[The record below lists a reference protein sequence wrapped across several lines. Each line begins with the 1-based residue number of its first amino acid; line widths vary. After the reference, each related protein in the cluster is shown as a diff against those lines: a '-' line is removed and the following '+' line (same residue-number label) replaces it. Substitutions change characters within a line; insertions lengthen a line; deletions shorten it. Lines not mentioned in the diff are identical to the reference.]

1 MTTSGMTALGR
12 PWSPT
17 DIDRTRFRVDEW
29 GLREDRF
36 DTSDLGVVET
46 LFTVSNGYIGFRGNH
61 EEGRT
66 SWEQG
71 TYLSGL
77 HETWEIRHAEEAFGF
92 AKVGQSMINAPDARP
107 MRLYV
112 DDEPFIP
119 DKAEILD
126 YHRRLDF
133 RTGILTREVV
143 WRTPSAKI
151 VHIRSERMTS
161 FAQRHVALLR
171 LEVTMLRG
179 SAPIAVSCQIMNRQ
193 DGEDDFGVRQH
204 SLGKGI
210 EPRKAK
216 QFQHRVYLPRYR
228 YQEGTRSILGYRVA
242 QSGMTVAV
250 AADHLLETADPVHVS
265 GTITDDLA
273 RNVFEI
279 DASEG
284 VTTTVTKLVAY
295 HSSGGYPVQE
305 LVDRCVR
312 TLRRAGALGAD
323 GLRRQ
328 QREWLDEFWARSDV
342 RIPDQPVVQQA
353 VRWNLFQ
360 LIQASARAEG
370 WGVPAKGLTGSGYSG
385 HYFWDTEV
393 FALPFLTYTSPE
405 VARNA
410 LRFRVQMLPQA
421 RRRAEALSL
430 EGALFPWR
438 TINGEESSA
447 YYAAGTAQYHIDADI
462 TYAIAK
468 YVAATHDWSFL
479 AREAIDVVV
488 ETARMWASLG
498 FWRGVN
504 GERRFN
510 IHGVTGPDEYTTVV
524 NNNLFTN
531 VMAQFNLRYACGALA
546 RIAQL
551 RPDDALRARER
562 LHLGDEEI
570 RTWEL
575 MADRMMIPFNAHFGI
590 HPQDEQFLDRD
601 VWDIEHTPPEQRPL
615 LLHFHPLVIYR
626 YQVVKQADVVLA
638 LYLCGEAFTPADK
651 RADFE
656 YYEPLTTGD
665 STLSA
670 GVQAIMAAEVG
681 YQELAYDHFMSA
693 LFIDL
698 CDLHHNTDDGVH
710 VASAGGVWS
719 TIVAGFGGM
728 RDTGGR
734 ISFDPR
740 LPAQWRALSFPLTV
754 AGTRVR
760 FTLSADALAAEVE
773 EGGELE
779 FSVHGEAWTVRRG
792 EPVRVPLAGQG
803 PVISGEPEIEDLDGL
818 RREDGTLLTASIPV
832 VTTEIPVIGPD
843 GNPVGGSGWAG
854 PR

>member
-1 MTTSGMTALGR
+1 MTTSGRLALGR
-12 PWSPT
+12 EWSPT
-17 DIDRTRFRVDEW
+17 DIDRTRFRIDEW

-36 DTSDLGVVET
+36 NVDDIGITET
-46 LFTVSNGYIGFRGNH
+46 LFAVSNGYIGFRGNFS
-61 EEGRT
+61 EGR
-66 SWEQG
+66 SSYEQG
-71 TYLSGL
+71 TYVSGL

-107 MRLYV
+107 IRVYV

-119 DKAEILD
+119 DKAEIVD

-133 RTGILTREVV
+133 RTGQLTRDLV
-143 WRTPSAKI
+143 WRTPAGKRVRI
-151 VHIRSERMTS
+151 TS
-161 FAQRHVALLR
+161 SRLVSFTQRHLALLT
-171 LEVTMLRG
+171 LTVTMLEG
-179 SAPIAVSCQIMNRQ
+179 DAPIAISCQIMNRQ

-204 SLGKGI
+204 ALGKGI

-216 QFQHRVYLPRYR
+216 QFEHRVFLPRYR
-228 YQEGTRSILGYRVA
+228 MQNDQRSVLGYRVA
-242 QSGMTVAV
+242 ESGQTIAV
-250 AADHLLETADPVHVS
+250 AADHLIETRNAYRSSH
-265 GTITDDLA
+265 TITDDLA
-273 RNVFEI
+273 RNVFEV
-279 DASEG
+279 DAREG
-284 VTTTVTKLVAY
+284 VPTTVTKFVTY
-295 HSSGGYPVQE
+295 HTSNGYPVQE

-312 TLRRAGALGAD
+312 SLSRAHEYGAD

-328 QREWLDEFWARSDV
+328 QRRWLDAFWERSDV
-342 RIPDQPVVQQA
+342 RIPGQPVIQQA

-393 FALPFLTYTSPE
+393 FVLPFLSYTNPD

-421 RRRAEALSL
+421 RQRAEQLGV

-447 YYAAGTAQYHIDADI
+447 YYAAGTAQYHLDADI

-468 YVAATHDWSFL
+468 YMGATSDYEFL

-498 FWRGVN
+498 FWRGKN
-504 GERRFN
+504 GERSFN

-531 VMAQFNLRYACGALA
+531 AMAQFNLRYAVSALEQ
-546 RIAQL
+546 ISQL

-562 LHLGDEEI
+562 LAVTDDEI
-570 RTWEL
+570 RRWEL
-575 MADRMMIPFNAHFGI
+575 IADRMELPFDEHFGI
-590 HPQDEQFLDRD
+590 HPQDEQFLNREIWD
-601 VWDIEHTPPEQRPL
+601 VENTPPEQRPL

-626 YQVVKQADVVLA
+626 FQVVKQADVVLA
-638 LYLCGEAFTPADK
+638 LYLRSDLFSDAEK

-670 GVQAIMAAEVG
+670 GVQSIVAAEVG
-681 YQELAYDHFMSA
+681 YQELAYDHFMCS
-693 LFIDL
+693 LFTDL
-698 CDLHHNTDDGVH
+698 DNLHRNTEDGAH
-710 VASAGGVWS
+710 IASAGGIWS
-719 TIVAGFGGM
+719 TIVSGFGGL
-728 RDTGGR
+728 RDVGGVLR
-734 ISFDPR
+734 FDPR
-740 LPAQWRALSFPLTV
+740 LPAGWQELSFPLAQ

-760 FTLSADALAAEVE
+760 FTVTRDTFFAEVE
-773 EGGELE
+773 EGTQLT
-779 FSVHGEAWTVRRG
+779 FWVRAQRFVVRAG
-792 EPVRVPLAGQG
+792 EPVSVVLDGQG
-803 PVISGEPEIEDLDGL
+803 PIIEGEPDIDQLEGF
-818 RREDGTLLTASIPV
+818 RREDGTLLTTSIPV
-832 VTTEIPVIGPD
+832 VTSEIPIVH
-843 GNPVGGSGWAG
+843 GSVSA
-854 PR
+854 